1 MSPTPESVQS
11 LLQSQDYG
19 DRIKGLNALRQ
30 LPVDQ
35 AYPLLKPLITD
46 EFARIRYAAVSQLD
60 QVGHHNPT
68 ETLALLRD
76 RLFNDSEI
84 DVQAAAAD
92 AIAALK
98 FTEAF
103 DDLKQAYEQ
112 TSEWLLQFS
121 IVAALGEMGDPRAFE
136 LLCNALESDNG
147 LLQTA
152 AISALGELG
161 DPKAIPLLIPFVE
174 DADWQVRQRLAQ
186 ALANLGTPA
195 SRSPLQALSQDTIE
209 SVATEAQRGLA
220 SLS

>member
-1 MSPTPESVQS
+1 MTLEDIQA
-11 LLQSQDYG
+11 LLQSQDFG
-19 DRIKGLNALRQ
+19 DRIRGLNGLRQ
-30 LPVDQ
+30 LPIDQ
-35 AYPLLKPLITD
+35 AYPLIQPLLTD
-46 EFARIRYAAVSQLD
+46 EFTRVRYAAVSQMDHL
-60 QVGHHNPT
+60 GHHNPT

-103 DDLKQAYEQ
+103 DDLQQAYEQ

-121 IVAALGEMGDPRAFE
+121 IVAALGEMGDPRAFD
-136 LLCNALESDNG
+136 LLASALKSDNG

-161 DPKAIPLLIPFVE
+161 NSQAVPLLTPFVA

-186 ALANLGTPA
+186 ALANLGTEA
-195 SRSPLQALSQDTIE
+195 SRSSLQTLSQDTVE

-220 SLS
+220 NLS